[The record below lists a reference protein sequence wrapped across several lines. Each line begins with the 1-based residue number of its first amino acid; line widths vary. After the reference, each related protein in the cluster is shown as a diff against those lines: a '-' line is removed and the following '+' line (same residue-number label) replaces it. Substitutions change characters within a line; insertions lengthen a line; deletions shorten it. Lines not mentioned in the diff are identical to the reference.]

1 MNEDS
6 IVIQEI
12 EKPKEK
18 YATAKEQMQKNVVNR
33 MRGKNLTSILKDS
46 IQESEVG

>member
-1 MNEDS
+1 
-6 IVIQEI
+6 
-12 EKPKEK
+12 
-18 YATAKEQMQKNVVNR
+18 MQKNVVNR